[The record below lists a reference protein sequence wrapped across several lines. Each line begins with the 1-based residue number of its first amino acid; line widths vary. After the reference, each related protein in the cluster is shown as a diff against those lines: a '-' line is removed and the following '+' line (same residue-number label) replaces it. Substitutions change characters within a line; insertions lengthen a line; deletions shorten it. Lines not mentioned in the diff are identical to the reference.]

1 MAAVGGTS
9 LDRVARYLRPPPE
22 RLDLVAAGAIAL
34 ALAVAMVNLRFDGV
48 WGRGVLLVV
57 TLLACAVV
65 LGPGMVAERDG
76 EFPRPAHTALLV
88 AGLALLAVAIY
99 RLAQAFGVDAPLR
112 ASGTA
117 FWTSALFAGIAA
129 VPAWGRLNSPVCALI
144 ETLAGGVAL
153 LAFVDWVFEPHGP
166 TTSRWILLLL
176 IVLYAAATSRA
187 RPSRPRHAV
196 QLVNAAGVAAL
207 ALIFSFGLPFG
218 AHPRAGTWWEIVI
231 LVVGLALVAYAILER
246 HRGPGYLAFA
256 VLVGFAVLAGQRDP
270 EGASLIGWPLLLL
283 LVGGGVLAFAL
294 RPARGALPPPP
305 PPAPPPPAP
314 PPPPPRP
321 RDDAETRPL
330 PPTGESPT
338 EVRPPRPGEP
348 PPP

>member
-1 MAAVGGTS
+1 
-9 LDRVARYLRPPPE
+9 LLARLRPPPE

-34 ALAVAMVNLRFDGV
+34 AVAVVMIDLRFDGV

-65 LGPGMVAERDG
+65 LGPGMAAER
-76 EFPRPAHTALLV
+76 EEEHPRPAHSALLV
-88 AGLALLAVAIY
+88 AGLALLAVTIY
-99 RLAQAFGVDAPLR
+99 RLAQVFGVDAPLS

-129 VPAWGRLNSPVCALI
+129 FPAWGRLNSPVCALI
-144 ETLAGGVAL
+144 EALAGGAAL
-153 LAFVDWVFEPHGP
+153 LAFVDWVFDPHGP

-207 ALIFSFGLPFG
+207 ALIFSFGLPLDV
-218 AHPRAGTWWEIVI
+218 HPHASTWWEIVI
-231 LVVGLALVAYAILER
+231 LVAGLGLVAYAIRER
-246 HRGPGYLAFA
+246 HRGPGYLGFA

-270 EGASLIGWPLLLL
+270 EGASLVGWPLLLL
-283 LVGGGVLAFAL
+283 LVGGGVLAFVL
-294 RPARGALPPPP
+294 RPARRPLP
-305 PPAPPPPAP
+305 PPPPAP
-314 PPPPPRP
+314 PPPPPAQPPPP